1 MLALLSAC
9 GGAPTR
15 AGEPTAP
22 VAADPETCMV
32 TVRVEDAGPE
42 DAAAASG
49 DIVPRMTLTVVRI
62 CERDGTATLALPTEA
77 GVCTP
82 AAPERGAVAAATC
95 WWAGA
100 GSIVEVMHDG
110 DVLVARRTEYDEE
123 TPPGEPVSIG
133 RLQLPPDADVATLAP

>member
-9 GGAPTR
+9 GATTR
-15 AGEPTAP
+15 AGGPTATA
-22 VAADPETCMV
+22 AADPETCMV
-32 TVRVEDAGPE
+32 TVRVEDASPE
-42 DAAAASG
+42 DAALESA

-82 AAPERGAVAAATC
+82 AAPERGAIAAATC

-100 GSIVEVMHDG
+100 GSIVEVMREG
-110 DVLVARRTEYDEE
+110 DVLVARRTVYDEE
-123 TPPGEPVSIG
+123 TPPGDPASIG
-133 RLQLPPDADVATLAP
+133 RLDLPPDAEVATLAP